1 MSEKVPYQV
10 QPQIDQL
17 TQERANAVAYGQKDR
32 VAAVDKQ
39 LASLGVKQEAAEERS
54 AAVDDSAEAKRKPPQ
69 GRSARPAEKAAQ
81 KDAD

>member
-54 AAVDDSAEAKRKPPQ
+54 AAADSGEAKRKPPQ